1 MVRLA
6 LTTHECSFTI
16 RVAYYTWGPWVTHHF
31 YSLRNN
37 LETSE
42 SPWFCH
48 QKGQPKKYFFFIA
61 GNLNK
66 TKFSPCL
73 LCFYNFLR
81 FSFFKIIKE
90 FVWFCPSSKISG
102 LKKDSAFPSEI
113 QQTRYIFGFLIG
125 FFLSAILPMLLCEQ
139 QGARRFWVSKHVLDT
154 FVIPFFS
161 FPLSCILVHFP
172 QQSYPI
178 MHFPQHA
185 F

>member
-1 MVRLA
+1 ML
-6 LTTHECSFTI
+6 F
-16 RVAYYTWGPWVTHHF
+16 HHPSSILHMRPMGNTLF

-48 QKGQPKKYFFFIA
+48 QKSQQKKNIFFIIA
-61 GNLNK
+61 GNLNE

-90 FVWFCPSSKISG
+90 FVWFCPSSKILG

-113 QQTRYIFGFLIG
+113 QQTRYYYIFGFLIG
-125 FFLSAILPMLLCEQ
+125 FFLSAILPMLLCLQ
-139 QGARRFWVSKHVLDT
+139 QGARRFWMSRHLVDVCDT
-154 FVIPFFS
+154 FFFL
-161 FPLSCILVHFP
+161 FPS
-172 QQSYPI
+172 
-178 MHFPQHA
+178 HA